1 MKEESI
7 RELSCFQQYA
17 TKLSEQGIWM
27 KAAEACIVKE
37 LLEADKQLPELELL
51 TNSSVVE
58 FIMMNIVKD
67 AAHEEKDITLSR
79 VMETIEELASAN
91 TEEEALPLMTE
102 FVNNLRR
109 LLKKKRTRDIRKLTT
124 TDKNYYEIENLLN
137 ELDMHLMNASS
148 YPWSQALLV
157 DVLRSVDLDSITKG
171 NYERAYADIYEMHED
186 QEACDA
192 CYNRLIKHSP
202 EDANILYGWLTQLWQ
217 RRDYDACYDMITRGL
232 QLQDSF
238 FQEMFLDIARD
249 IAEQTGDDSAYVQWK
264 KQYGKRDTYKQNLTD
279 TRVNKVQLPLDTSA
293 YTDAKPNKPCP
304 CGSGKKFK
312 ACCKKYWI
320 KQRHR
325 VYEYTGR
332 NNQQKQGTLC
342 TALSAGI

>member
-79 VMETIEELASAN
+79 VMETIE
-91 TEEEALPLMTE
+91 
-102 FVNNLRR
+102 
-109 LLKKKRTRDIRKLTT
+109 
-124 TDKNYYEIENLLN
+124 
-137 ELDMHLMNASS
+137 
-148 YPWSQALLV
+148 

-217 RRDYDACYDMITRGL
+217 RRDYDACYDMIIRGL

-312 ACCKKYWI
+312 ACCKKI
-320 KQRHR
+320 LDKT
-325 VYEYTGR
+325 EA
-332 NNQQKQGTLC
+332 QGV
-342 TALSAGI
+342 

>member
-1 MKEESI
+1 MSEKRRDNKNRILRSGESQRKDGRYAYKYTDTFGKVQFVYAWKLVPTDKTPAGKRDDISLREKEKEIRKDLDDGIDTIGKKMTVCELYAKQNRHRGNVRHNTTKGRERLMK
-7 RELSCFQQYA
+7 
-17 TKLSEQGIWM
+17 
-27 KAAEACIVKE
+27 

-202 EDANILYGWLTQLWQ
+202 EDANNFIWMADTVVAAQ
-217 RRDYDACYDMITRGL
+217 GL
-232 QLQDSF
+232 
-238 FQEMFLDIARD
+238 
-249 IAEQTGDDSAYVQWK
+249 
-264 KQYGKRDTYKQNLTD
+264 
-279 TRVNKVQLPLDTSA
+279 
-293 YTDAKPNKPCP
+293 
-304 CGSGKKFK
+304 
-312 ACCKKYWI
+312 
-320 KQRHR
+320 
-325 VYEYTGR
+325 
-332 NNQQKQGTLC
+332 
-342 TALSAGI
+342 

>member
-1 MKEESI
+1 
-7 RELSCFQQYA
+7 
-17 TKLSEQGIWM
+17 
-27 KAAEACIVKE
+27 
-37 LLEADKQLPELELL
+37 
-51 TNSSVVE
+51 
-58 FIMMNIVKD
+58 MMNIVKD

-171 NYERAYADIYEMHED
+171 NYERAYADIYEMHEN

-192 CYNRLIKHSP
+192 CYNRLIKHYP

-279 TRVNKVQLPLDTSA
+279 TQVNKVQLPLDTSA

-312 ACCKKYWI
+312 ACCKKI
-320 KQRHR
+320 LDKT
-325 VYEYTGR
+325 EA
-332 NNQQKQGTLC
+332 QGV
-342 TALSAGI
+342 

>member
-1 MKEESI
+1 
-7 RELSCFQQYA
+7 
-17 TKLSEQGIWM
+17 
-27 KAAEACIVKE
+27 
-37 LLEADKQLPELELL
+37 
-51 TNSSVVE
+51 
-58 FIMMNIVKD
+58 
-67 AAHEEKDITLSR
+67 
-79 VMETIEELASAN
+79 METIEELASAN

-102 FVNNLRR
+102 FVINLRR

-192 CYNRLIKHSP
+192 CYNRLIKHYP

>member
-157 DVLRSVDLDSITKG
+157 DVMRSVDLDSITKG
-171 NYERAYADIYEMHED
+171 NYERAYADIYEMHEN

-279 TRVNKVQLPLDTSA
+279 TQVNKVQLPLDTSA

-312 ACCKKYWI
+312 ACCKKI
-320 KQRHR
+320 LDKT
-325 VYEYTGR
+325 EA
-332 NNQQKQGTLC
+332 QGV
-342 TALSAGI
+342 